1 MHLHLNAKLQYVFPG
16 VPIQFNS
23 PPLASYVS
31 LPARYCIKIWKHWTD
46 EQHCSHFSGV
56 VCKNAPH
63 ISLSPSAWQH
73 KLCFLFTLPWEI
85 CLVLSSSRSGFCR
98 ALHTDWC
105 IASAKWQIIELN
117 PLLHC
122 RSGWVLRGVGC
133 GVNNKKKWS
142 IIEARGPRRK
152 HLLQR

>member
-1 MHLHLNAKLQYVFPG
+1 MCCSSVYQFNLIHLHWLLTLVYQHSIASRYESIEQMNSTAVPSQGKCVAKP
-16 VPIQFNS
+16 
-23 PPLASYVS
+23 
-31 LPARYCIKIWKHWTD
+31 
-46 EQHCSHFSGV
+46 
-56 VCKNAPH
+56 PH

-85 CLVLSSSRSGFCR
+85 CLVLSSSGSGFCR

-105 IASAKWQIIELN
+105 IASAKWQIIESN

-122 RSGWVLRGVGC
+122 RGGWEGGCYGGAGC